1 MKRLLTGI
9 NPWLPV
15 FAFVTLFHII
25 RGSGLDALIF
35 GLGCLLLIADWKHLI
50 KWHMPER
57 QKVSGWVILLVMSI
71 SSSVLFFSERDGW
84 EDKLLLVT
92 LAPIAVTMVY
102 YRDHGPKPGS
112 TKVMARTKAIWI
124 TLALMMAVS
133 ELFAFIFAEVYKD
146 DSSFPTISV
155 LVNPVLDSPYGRAI
169 FLIVWM
175 AIGVGLL
182 QIRRKR

>member
-1 MKRLLTGI
+1 
-9 NPWLPV
+9 
-15 FAFVTLFHII
+15 
-25 RGSGLDALIF
+25 
-35 GLGCLLLIADWKHLI
+35 
-50 KWHMPER
+50 
-57 QKVSGWVILLVMSI
+57 
-71 SSSVLFFSERDGW
+71 
-84 EDKLLLVT
+84 
-92 LAPIAVTMVY
+92 
-102 YRDHGPKPGS
+102 
-112 TKVMARTKAIWI
+112 KAIWI